1 VIVPVADSNGT
12 SLADAEGMTGM
23 TMTKQRLNSAR
34 LVGQL
39 LPLSDHAAA
48 VVTASW

>member
-23 TMTKQRLNSAR
+23 TDDQATTSVSRL
-34 LVGQL
+34 
-39 LPLSDHAAA
+39 
-48 VVTASW
+48 